1 MLMLW
6 INGNQ
11 VPYQAPGELF
21 SFQRNGV
28 LLLALTQLVLILLL
42 SDSRDVQSD
51 IDHTY
56 QS

>member
-1 MLMLW
+1 MLW

-11 VPYQAPGELF
+11 VRYQAPGELI